1 MPSYPRPFFRCLAL
15 AFAATALA
23 CGGESLVVP
32 PTTGTVQVTTS
43 TSGTDLDADG
53 YIVTVDGS
61 DHGTVPVAGTVSV
74 EALAAGDHIAG
85 LSGVAGN
92 CQVQGDNPR
101 TVAVTAGATATAAFT
116 VVCTA
121 PPANP
126 GSILISTVTTGPNP
140 DVDGYAFAVDAGTGQ
155 PIGPN
160 ASMTVGNLG
169 AGPHSVTLSGVA
181 GNCIVAGTNPRP
193 VTISAGATTDVS
205 FSITCSA
212 IATTGSIR
220 VTTVTS
226 GPDPDNNY
234 SVSVDGGTAQNI
246 GANATITINGISAG
260 TRPVTLSGIAG
271 NCEVEGDN
279 PRSAT
284 VSAGTTAE
292 VAFAVACA
300 APTVGPGSWALRAR
314 IPTVR
319 QALAGAVVQN
329 ATGQYIFYAIGG
341 VGGTDEGNL
350 ARDQVEAY
358 NAATNTWSGRA
369 PLPSARAWISASA
382 IGGNIYVPG
391 GADASGALTRSLYVY
406 SPSADAWTTKAEMP
420 VASFFNNT
428 DVIAGKLYVLTGSCE
443 GCAALEQRLY
453 RYDPTTD
460 TWDRLADPVNS
471 HSNGVMAN
479 IDGKL
484 YAAWGQTSTVDM
496 YDPATDSWTLKL
508 TMPDEWY
515 GPVNDFGGLFASAS
529 VNFNKKLY
537 VIGGRNDDNAE
548 KGTLAYDPVTNT
560 WDRDKADMRFAR
572 EHPAVGKVK
581 NAAGVLQIFA
591 AGGLDTDPSVDLVT
605 DSEAYTP

>member
-1 MPSYPRPFFRCLAL
+1 MFSSRRHLLGLIPLA
-15 AFAATALA
+15 AALA

-32 PTTGTVQVTTS
+32 PTTGTLQVTTS
-43 TSGTDLDADG
+43 TTGTDLDADG
-53 YIVTVDGS
+53 YIVTLDGS
-61 DHGTVPVAGTVSV
+61 DHGAIQAAGTVSV
-74 EALAAGDHIAG
+74 EALTAGDHVAG

-101 TVAVTAGATATAAFT
+101 TVAVPAGATATAAFT

-160 ASMTVGNLG
+160 ATTTVGNLG
-169 AGPHSVTLSGVA
+169 EGAHSVTLSGVA
-181 GNCIVAGTNPRP
+181 GNCIVADTNPRP
-193 VTISAGATTDVS
+193 LTISAGATVDVS

-212 IATTGSIR
+212 IASTGSIR

-246 GANATITINGISAG
+246 GANSTITINGIGAG

-284 VSAGTTAE
+284 VTAGTTAE

-300 APTVGPGSWALRAR
+300 APTIGPGSWALRAR

-319 QALAGAVVQN
+319 QGLAGAVVQN

-369 PLPSARAWISASA
+369 LLPAARAWISASA
-382 IGGNIYVPG
+382 IGGSIYVPG
-391 GADASGALTRSLYVY
+391 GADASGELTRTLYVY
-406 SPSADAWTTKAEMP
+406 SPSANVWTTKAEMP

-428 DVIAGKLYVLTGSCE
+428 DVIAGKLYVLTGSCDV
-443 GCAALEQRLY
+443 CDPLEQRLY
-453 RYDPTTD
+453 RYDPATD
-460 TWDRLADPVNS
+460 AWERLADPVNN
-471 HSNGVMAN
+471 HSNGVMAA

-496 YDPATDSWTLKL
+496 YDPASNSWTHKL
-508 TMPDEWY
+508 TMTEF
-515 GPVNDFGGLFASAS
+515 GPVEDFGGLQAAAAL
-529 VNFNKKLY
+529 NFNKKLY
-537 VIGGRNDDNAE
+537 VIGGRSGDDAE
-548 KGTLAYDPVTNT
+548 KGTLAYDPVTNS
-560 WDRDKADMRFAR
+560 WDFNKADMNFFR
-572 EHPAVGKVK
+572 ERPAVGKVK
-581 NAAGVLQIFA
+581 NAAGVLQIFV
-591 AGGLDTDPSVDLVT
+591 AGGLDTDPFVDLVT